1 MQSVVQIVMIG
12 ALTAVAIVYMTTK
25 YATGSKIAGQL
36 ERRLREMEEAL
47 ANLDRRLKNVETITT
62 SKSFDLES
70 EFDSL
75 KKD

>member
-1 MQSVVQIVMIG
+1 MNFVVEIVLIG

-25 YATGSKIAGQL
+25 NATGSKIAGQL

-47 ANLDRRLKNVETITT
+47 ANMDRRLKNVETITT